1 MSKASGSNAEP
12 LGNKTVVQYMA
23 MRDARDRGVWGA
35 GGKLMPT
42 QPKIPPP
49 EYLLQQNRHTSST
62 PSQSSSESRAPS
74 HFGSESNSRNSAT
87 RSHDAASILVEEM
100 VGKEDSLFS
109 PDQESD
115 SDCDTSQALPQLQ
128 SIDISSEE
136 ERQPSAAH
144 PEGAPEPS
152 KSTARPHAAEQWDPA
167 PSSAKPSAA
176 KLWAPA
182 PKSAKPSTARQ
193 WAPAPSITKP
203 STARQWAQA
212 PSIAKPSAAFCA
224 PQPHNV
230 FVDPRSVAVRLPTPK
245 DAWTCLG
252 ARALKRT
259 FRASYPAL
267 PPQTTVDPRN
277 EAVKFPTPEDAATC
291 MFKRAKM
298 RET

>member
-35 GGKLMPT
+35 SGKLVPT

-49 EYLLQQNRHTSST
+49 EYLLQQNRHTSPA
-62 PSQSSSESRAPS
+62 PSRSSSESRAPS

-87 RSHDAASILVEEM
+87 RSHDAASNLVEEM

-115 SDCDTSQALPQLQ
+115 SDCDTSQALPQLK
-128 SIDISSEE
+128 IVDISSEE

-193 WAPAPSITKP
+193 WAPAPSI
-203 STARQWAQA
+203 
-212 PSIAKPSAAFCA
+212 AKPSAAFCA

-230 FVDPRSVAVRLPTPK
+230 FVDPRSVAVRLPAPE

-252 ARALKRT
+252 ARASKRT

-277 EAVKFPTPEDAATC
+277 GAVKFPTPEDAATC
-291 MFKRAKM
+291 MLKRAKM